1 MFSSLSLVGTLV
13 QRQLPSQ
20 RVGCKGMGQTNRKWG
35 GTRCAM
41 LYQKQM
47 PVPDWV
53 MRSGSGADGRAAEAK
68 LKLKSGI
75 SAVIPTNSLHSSV
88 LQFYFRKPLIGIPL
102 FVPTFLDSGIF
113 CGQHHTTHSLGNLV
127 NPRSLPCP
135 STQSCLPGGIS
146 ECTPLQ

>member
-53 MRSGSGADGRAAEAK
+53 MRSGSGADGCAAEAK

-88 LQFYFRKPLIGIPL
+88 LQFYFRKPI
-102 FVPTFLDSGIF
+102 
-113 CGQHHTTHSLGNLV
+113 
-127 NPRSLPCP
+127 
-135 STQSCLPGGIS
+135 
-146 ECTPLQ
+146 

>member
-75 SAVIPTNSLHSSV
+75 SAVIPTNSLHPSV
-88 LQFYFRKPLIGIPL
+88 LQFCSRKANMEFRSSCSHFLIPPNFATDSVRHTPLW
-102 FVPTFLDSGIF
+102 
-113 CGQHHTTHSLGNLV
+113 
-127 NPRSLPCP
+127 NPALLSYLSAQR
-135 STQSCLPGGIS
+135 CLPGGIS
-146 ECTPLQ
+146 EYTPLQ